1 MFVTDK
7 FYIGYSDISL
17 NLELSNSSVLKMF
30 EDIATMHGALI
41 KDGPKDTD
49 SRWFL
54 TAYKVNIKKRLGFAD
69 RITIK
74 TWSREIKGVTA
85 SREFEIYDENGES
98 IGTALS
104 NWVRINPA
112 TQRLERIPEEVGNA
126 YASESFSNYESA
138 WIEKLKEPET
148 SEYSKEYY
156 IDRNFLDANNHMNN
170 VRYLDLVKNVIP
182 EDLYNKPESKNFTL
196 MYKKAI
202 PCGATVKCLF
212 SQTEKDYTVTI
223 KSQDLSDLHAVLYF
237 KK

>member
-1 MFVTDK
+1 MFVTEK

-17 NLELSNSSVLKMF
+17 NLELSNSSILKMF
-30 EDIATMHGALI
+30 EDIATMHGASI

-54 TAYKVNIKKRLGFAD
+54 TAYKVNILKRLEFGDFL
-69 RITIK
+69 TLK

-85 SREFEIYDENGES
+85 SREFQFYDSNGET
-98 IGTALS
+98 IGTGLS
-104 NWVRINPA
+104 NWVRINPK

-126 YASESFSNYESA
+126 YASEEFTNYDSA
-138 WIEKLKEPET
+138 WIEKLKEPE
-148 SEYSKEYY
+148 SFEFEKEYY

-202 PCGATVKCLF
+202 PCGVTVKCLF
-212 SQTEKDYTVTI
+212 SQTDEDFTVTI
-223 KSQDLSDLHAVLYF
+223 KSQDLKDLHAVLYF